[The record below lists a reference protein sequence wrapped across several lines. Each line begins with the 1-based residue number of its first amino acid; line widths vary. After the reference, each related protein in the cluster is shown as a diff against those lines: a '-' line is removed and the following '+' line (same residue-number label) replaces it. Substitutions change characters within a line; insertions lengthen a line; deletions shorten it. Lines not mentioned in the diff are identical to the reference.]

1 MISHSR
7 SAALDIIERWIAA
20 AETRH
25 MGIAMAELWTV
36 RDILEG
42 VIRVP
47 DARRE
52 KALEFVKAC
61 KASPERDAIIEA
73 MEVEK

>member
-20 AETRH
+20 AETRR
-25 MGIAMAELWTV
+25 MGIAMAEFWTV

-61 KASPERDAIIEA
+61 KASPDRDAIIEA
-73 MEVEK
+73 MEAKR